1 MSEALAPPP
10 REEVASEGNQPAAS
24 RPGRKKPSSSVP
36 PAETPA
42 ATPGK
47 MPRPKIGPACVRTPI
62 GRDLGR
68 GVSRTFVRGR
78 TVRRGCGGD
87 SASGSGDSSVGVSA
101 PGASAAG
108 GDGSV
113 APRRAIVRSIDMLV
127 ASAAATLKVAHP
139 SGPEAISCAASL
151 GRSGSVRTIDARSCE
166 PLRTM
171 RVVTAIGFAP
181 PGRRERI
188 ERQAL
193 ANGVAELA
201 LRETARVHGAV
212 RKLDDGRLSC
222 GLRGSLA
229 GRDRKRNGREDEGG
243 TDGSRHLSSPYQK
256 SSVRRTDA
264 GRVRPPKLEANPI
277 SGSSTSSSSMSNRC
291 SARSEGS

>member
-181 PGRRERI
+181 PDG
-188 ERQAL
+188 
-193 ANGVAELA
+193 ANGSNARRWRRWAPQLRVA
-201 LRETARVHGAV
+201 RQP
-212 RKLDDGRLSC
+212 
-222 GLRGSLA
+222 RGPGSKA
-229 GRDRKRNGREDEGG
+229 QRSRRRGRDGWLATPQLAISEIECEEDRRRSRAAPEARGEP
-243 TDGSRHLSSPYQK
+243 DLWFFDVLFFHVEPVLGSI
-256 SSVRRTDA
+256 RR
-264 GRVRPPKLEANPI
+264 
-277 SGSSTSSSSMSNRC
+277 
-291 SARSEGS
+291 

>member
-1 MSEALAPPP
+1 
-10 REEVASEGNQPAAS
+10 
-24 RPGRKKPSSSVP
+24 
-36 PAETPA
+36 
-42 ATPGK
+42 

-181 PGRRERI
+181 PDG
-188 ERQAL
+188 
-193 ANGVAELA
+193 ANGSNARRWRTASRNSLSEKQPASTALYESSTMGASAAGCAAASRAGIESATVAKT
-201 LRETARVHGAV
+201 R
-212 RKLDDGRLSC
+212 
-222 GLRGSLA
+222 A
-229 GRDRKRNGREDEGG
+229 GRMARD
-243 TDGSRHLSSPYQK
+243 T
-256 SSVRRTDA
+256 
-264 GRVRPPKLEANPI
+264 
-277 SGSSTSSSSMSNRC
+277 
-291 SARSEGS
+291 SARHIRNRV